1 MPPVT
6 DRPPTNRQSQAQ
18 GISGT
23 LHRCRY
29 WLGDP
34 HFVIAVLAAMPVWV
48 ALGLVA
54 GDRMRPSGTLMA
66 LISFLVVQPI
76 VEELVF
82 RGALQGHLLGRGWT
96 RRIGPVSSANLVTTT
111 AFAALHLLAQPPA
124 WAIAVAVPSLVFGH
138 LRERFTSVLPS
149 IALHSIYNAG
159 FAFAAW
165 CVQR

>member
-1 MPPVT
+1 MPLDT
-6 DRPPTNRQSQAQ
+6 DRPPASRHHHALGMSGNPPHSRQ
-18 GISGT
+18 
-23 LHRCRY
+23 

-34 HFVIAVLAAMPVWV
+34 HFVLAVLAAVPVCV

-66 LISFLVVQPI
+66 LISLLVVQPI

-82 RGALQGHLLGRGWT
+82 RGALQGNLIVRGWT
-96 RRIGPVSSANLVTTT
+96 RRLGPVSSANLAATA

-124 WAIAVAVPSLVFGH
+124 WAIAVVVPSLVFGH
-138 LRERFTSVLPS
+138 LRERFASVLPS
-149 IALHSIYNAG
+149 IALHAIYNAG
-159 FAFAAW
+159 FAFTAW

>member
-1 MPPVT
+1 MTSSTNHPPVQ
-6 DRPPTNRQSQAQ
+6 RWMHAL
-18 GISGT
+18 GISPAPSGWWHW
-23 LHRCRY
+23 LH
-29 WLGDP
+29 DS
-34 HFVIAVLAAMPVWV
+34 HFQIAVLAAVPVWA

-96 RRIGPVSSANLVTTT
+96 RRIGPVSSANVVTTS
-111 AFAALHLLAQPPA
+111 AFAGLHLLAQPPA
-124 WAIAVAVPSLVFGH
+124 WAIAVAAPSLVFGH
-138 LRERFTSVLPS
+138 LRERFASALPA

-159 FAFAAW
+159 FAFTAW